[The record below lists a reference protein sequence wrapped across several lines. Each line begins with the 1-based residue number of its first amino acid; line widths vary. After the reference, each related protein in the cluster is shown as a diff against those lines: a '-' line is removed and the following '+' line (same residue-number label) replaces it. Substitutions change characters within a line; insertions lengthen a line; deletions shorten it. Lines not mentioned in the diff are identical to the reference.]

1 MAFQLHDPR
10 TARTASVVVGPNTRP
25 TRPLRFYAPPVIL
38 TLAAGAA
45 MMIGGYLFHT
55 DGWKVSGPSM
65 TPAGPLISIAFALES
80 RTRAPAKTKTRQT
93 SARRLRRFLPL
104 LLGVP
109 IPAGDVQPLAAIATL
124 ALTLLAGLAMA
135 VAGYALAAWT
145 PILVPPLILASG
157 LTILAAFFIGS
168 RSRTRQPQSAT

>member
-1 MAFQLHDPR
+1 M
-10 TARTASVVVGPNTRP
+10 
-25 TRPLRFYAPPVIL
+25 L

-45 MMIGGYLFHT
+45 MMVGGYLFHT

-80 RTRAPAKTKTRQT
+80 RSRAPATPPSKRSGVQ
-93 SARRLRRFLPL
+93 RLRRLLPL

-109 IPAGDVQPLAAIATL
+109 IPAGGIQPLASIATL

-135 VAGYALAAWT
+135 AAGYTLASWT
-145 PILVPPLILASG
+145 PILVPLLILASG
-157 LTILAAFFIGS
+157 VIILAAFSLGA
-168 RSRTRQPQSAT
+168 RSQPQQDAKRQVLVPSGESLDISNCNEEASRPR